1 MSVCSFPGMVLSHHQ
16 GSCSPRDTKRF
27 SCTRR
32 VPGVWFS
39 DQLRG
44 LWESLWLQGGL
55 KNEPPK
61 EVPSLVKHA
70 VHIPNLFPM
79 KDPQGNYQVVTVD
92 ENFANLRGITFVFP
106 WLLVASDN
114 F

>member
-16 GSCSPRDTKRF
+16 GSCSPRDTKRL

-32 VPGVWFS
+32 VSGVWFS

-44 LWESLWLQGGL
+44 LCKSLWLQGGL

-70 VHIPNLFPM
+70 LHILS
-79 KDPQGNYQVVTVD
+79 TVSY
-92 ENFANLRGITFVFP
+92 ERSSRKLSSCYCR
-106 WLLVASDN
+106 
-114 F
+114 